1 MRGLSLYA
9 FPLVALTE
17 LWILL
22 QVGSLI
28 GGWATVGLVMLTGFI
43 GITLLRRQ
51 GFQLLMQVQQR
62 MQQGEMPAQ
71 EMLEG
76 VCLLFGG
83 LMLLTPGFLTDT
95 LGFLLLLPPSRR
107 VLMAHFGEKIL
118 SKMVVQPMGSMNGRP
133 GASSGPFSPSGTTFE
148 GEYSREE
155 TVVIRLD
162 EQKK

>member
-22 QVGSLI
+22 QVGGLI
-28 GGWATVGLVMLTGFI
+28 GGWATVGLVMLTGI
-43 GITLLRRQ
+43 VGITLLRRQ
-51 GFQLLMQVQQR
+51 GFRLLAQVQQR

-76 VCLLFGG
+76 MCLVLGG

-95 LGFLLLLPPSRR
+95 VGFLLLLPFTRR
-107 VLMAHFGEKIL
+107 WLLSHFGERLL
-118 SKMVVQPMGSMNGRP
+118 SGFVVQPAGSMGGYSGRS
-133 GASSGPFSPSGTTFE
+133 AGPFNSAGETFE
-148 GEYSREE
+148 GEYSKEE